1 MKSKGRIYMND
12 AILIM
17 ISCQDNNQAE
27 TIGEHLLKHKL
38 AACVQI
44 LKSADSIF
52 LWPPGKNLLDY
63 ATESILVVKTLNTK
77 WAAVEKAVLNI
88 HSYENPEI
96 IAIPLAH
103 VTKKYLSWLS
113 SELS

>member
-1 MKSKGRIYMND
+1 MKQSIHMKN
-12 AILIM
+12 AILVM
-17 ISCQDNNQAE
+17 ISCRDKDQAE

-44 LKSADSIF
+44 LKSTDSIF

-63 ATESILVVKTLNTK
+63 ATESILMVKTLNTK
-77 WAAVEKAVLNI
+77 WTAVEKAALSI
-88 HSYENPEI
+88 HTYENPEI
-96 IAIPLAH
+96 IAMPLTH
-103 VTKKYLSWLS
+103 VSKKYLTWLS